1 MNVFLR
7 KRKLKNVPKA
17 SLYLEIYKGYKK
29 DEKTGKKRNNKEYEA
44 LELFIYTSPKT
55 PKERQHNKENL
66 ATGEIMRAERHK
78 ELVNGKYGITSTF
91 KKKAS
96 LIDYFKKL
104 TEDRYNSKG
113 NYGNWDSALKHLVNY
128 CNASTTFEQVD
139 IQFVEGFKKYL
150 LNTAKT
156 KSGKL
161 LSNNSALSYFNKFR
175 AAINKA
181 YNDGIISDNPIKR
194 VKGIKQVD
202 THREYLTLDELKA
215 VAKAE
220 CRYDVLKR
228 AFLFS
233 CLTGLRWSD
242 IHKMTWS
249 EIEVYNDGWRIHFT
263 QQKTKGAEY
272 FDISQQARS
281 YMGEKGES
289 DERVFKGLKYSS
301 YMNVALTQWMLRAGV
316 TKPITFHC
324 ARHTFATIQLFL
336 GTEIYTVSKLLGHSE
351 LKTTQI
357 YGKIIDQKKTEAVN
371 KIPNLL
377 D

>member
-7 KRKLKNVPKA
+7 KRNLKNSPKA
-17 SLYLEIYKGYKK
+17 SLYLEIYKGYTK
-29 DEKTGKKRNNKEYEA
+29 DESGRKRNLKEYET
-44 LELFIYTSPKT
+44 LDLFVHIKPKT
-55 PKERQHNKENL
+55 PKEKQHNKDAL
-66 ATGEIMRAERHK
+66 TTAEIVRAERHK
-78 ELVNGKYGITSTF
+78 ELLNGKYGINSSF
-91 KKKAS
+91 KKKAN
-96 LIDYFKKL
+96 LIDFFKKL
-104 TEDRYNSKG
+104 TEERYASKG
-113 NYGNWDSALKHLVNY
+113 NYGNWDSTLKHLVNY

-150 LNTAKT
+150 LNVAKT

-175 AAINKA
+175 AAVNKA
-181 YNDGIISDNPIKR
+181 YNDGIINDNPIKR

-249 EIEVYNDGWRIHFT
+249 ELEKHNNGWRVHFT

-272 FDISQQARS
+272 LDISHQARE
-281 YMGEKGES
+281 YMGEKGNN
-289 DERVFKGLKYSS
+289 DERVFVGLKYSS

-324 ARHTFATIQLFL
+324 ARHTFATVQLTL

-371 KIPNLL
+371 KIPDLL
-377 D
+377 N

>member
-7 KRKLKNVPKA
+7 KRKLKNAPKA
-17 SLYLEIYKGYKK
+17 SLYLEIYKGYTK
-29 DEKTGKKRNNKEYEA
+29 DESGKKRNIKEYEA
-44 LELFIYTSPKT
+44 LDYQVYLKPKT
-55 PKERQHNKENL
+55 VKEKQHNKEVEKI
-66 ATGEIMRAERHK
+66 ADVIRAEKYK
-78 ELVNGKYGITSTF
+78 ELVNGKYGFNSSF

-104 TEDRYNSKG
+104 TEDRYESQG

-139 IQFVEGFKKYL
+139 VNFVEGFKKYL

-181 YNDGIISDNPIKR
+181 YNDGIIDDNPIKKVR
-194 VKGIKQVD
+194 GIKQVD

-249 EIEVYNDGWRIHFT
+249 EVEQHNNGWRIHFT

-272 FDISQQARS
+272 LDVSQQARD

-289 DERVFKGLKYSS
+289 HERVFTGLKYSS

-324 ARHTFATIQLFL
+324 GRHTFATIQLTL